1 MSDLLRKLNVL
12 VRAGL
17 NDLLDTER
25 SATPASQPDIL
36 SSQSVDREVRV
47 LRRRVNDALEYEDKL
62 QARVE
67 SLRAEVE
74 SLDQQADEAL
84 SQDMEEI
91 ARRAL
96 RDLQVARQRLEVA
109 EADLQDHRSVTED
122 LMLRVNE
129 LDAAAADL
137 RHAQANP
144 ASEGDVMQ
152 QASQAMGEVLQQMR
166 ERIAHFS
173 AMEESAAEVNPP
185 VDETAVDDDLARR
198 VERLS
203 KK

>member
-1 MSDLLRKLNVL
+1 MIYLTRIAVL
-12 VRAGL
+12 HR
-17 NDLLDTER
+17 
-25 SATPASQPDIL
+25 
-36 SSQSVDREVRV
+36 
-47 LRRRVNDALEYEDKL
+47 LRRGIPCPVSRWT
-62 QARVE
+62 ARSGCCGGE
-67 SLRAEVE
+67 STKPWITRISWRRELKSLRAEVE

-84 SQDMEEI
+84 SQNLEEA

-96 RDLQVARQRLEVA
+96 RDLQVAQQRLTMA
-109 EADLQDHRSVTED
+109 EADLRDHRSVTED

-137 RHAQANP
+137 RHAQADP

-173 AMEESAAEVNPP
+173 AMEESAAEVNPA
-185 VDETAVDDDLARR
+185 VDETAIDDDLARR